1 MNQNQRLIGFN
12 TDAYGFITSFS
23 QENLSNPENKSAL
36 IIGAGGA
43 ARAAAFALIEIGID
57 LIVIANRNKKR
68 AYNLINELN
77 STKTK
82 NTKISYVKIQNDILD
97 GNTQK
102 HNLVINATPYGMM
115 YSSLES
121 ITPLKSS
128 SIDSNAVVFDMVYL
142 PSKTP
147 LLKEAE
153 KAGAQTISGSA
164 MLVNQGAKSFEL
176 WTGKKAPKETMH
188 SALNSVLYSK
198 DK

>member
-1 MNQNQRLIGFN
+1 M
-12 TDAYGFITSFS
+12 TD
-23 QENLSNPENKSAL
+23 EL
-36 IIGAGGA
+36 
-43 ARAAAFALIEIGID
+43 ID
-57 LIVIANRNKKR
+57 LEK
-68 AYNLINELN
+68 
-77 STKTK
+77 
-82 NTKISYVKIQNDILD
+82 
-97 GNTQK
+97 
-102 HNLVINATPYGMM
+102 VINSGLSTGV
-115 YSSLES
+115 
-121 ITPLKSS
+121 KSS